1 MKYEKPNIEILLL
14 DVIDI
19 VTLSSETSGD
29 GNGYTGG
36 WNSQKGGTVMK
47 MKKIK
52 YMFQP
57 VKQFKGSY
65 NGTGLQFNNTIYQ
78 GY

>member
-19 VTLSSETSGD
+19 VTLSSETFGD

-36 WNSQKGGTVMK
+36 WNS
-47 MKKIK
+47 
-52 YMFQP
+52 
-57 VKQFKGSY
+57 
-65 NGTGLQFNNTIYQ
+65 
-78 GY
+78 